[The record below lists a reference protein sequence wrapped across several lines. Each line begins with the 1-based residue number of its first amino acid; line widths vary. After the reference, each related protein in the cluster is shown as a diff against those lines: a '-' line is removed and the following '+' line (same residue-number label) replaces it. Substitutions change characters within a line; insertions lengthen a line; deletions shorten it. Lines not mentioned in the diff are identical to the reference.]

1 MSPAIRLANAG
12 DAGAILELWRLA
24 ATVTTRTDDEASILS
39 LIDRDPGALFLAEEE
54 GALIGS
60 VIAAFD
66 GWRGTFFRLAVLPEH
81 RRAGVG
87 RALVAAGE
95 RSLRERGAARITL
108 YAIKAEAGA
117 DAFWLAT
124 DYAPDDRTA
133 RYVKNLEP

>member
-39 LIDRDPGALFLAEEE
+39 LIDRDPEALFLAEEE

>member
-12 DAGAILELWRLA
+12 DAGAVLELWRMA
-24 ATVTTRTDDEASILS
+24 ATVTTRTDDEASLRS
-39 LIDRDPGALFLAEEE
+39 LIARDPEALLLAEEE
-54 GALIGS
+54 GALVGS

-66 GWRGTFFRLAVLPEH
+66 GWRGTFFRLAVLPE
-81 RRAGVG
+81 RRLAGIG

-117 DAFWLAT
+117 EAFWLAT
-124 DYAPDDRTA
+124 DYAPDDRLA
-133 RYVKNLEP
+133 RYVKNLET